1 VKNIKITL
9 AMAATAAML
18 AACGGGGSSNEG
30 QNPGVSGTPPAAD
43 TLNRTNTPG
52 VYADSARKYAF
63 DALNQVRGIT
73 GVGFLKQNEALDK
86 AAQAHA
92 DYGRLA
98 GLNPV
103 DVEHTENPGYAGFTG
118 KTPDERA
125 RHFGYTYGASE
136 VLSGGVND
144 MQSFWSLL
152 GVPYHSINMLDT
164 YADIGVGVWP
174 KAILVM
180 NPGNYFAQ
188 LLDGSFVAVYPC
200 NDIQVNVQGQGYET
214 PQPSVLNGKEDFG
227 YSSVALVRMG
237 QTLEVSSWEL
247 RDASGNV
254 VPTTLM
260 TKANDANKMIL
271 ANQASLIPLNALPRT
286 VTTYTSVLK
295 GKNNGVPFEK
305 TCTWRT
311 VVGETVPSN

>member
-1 VKNIKITL
+1 VKNIRMAL
-9 AMAATAAML
+9 VMAATAAML
-18 AACGGGGSSNEG
+18 AACGGGGGNEG

-52 VYADSARKYAF
+52 VYANSARKYAF
-63 DALNQVRGIT
+63 DTLNQVRGIT
-73 GVGFLKQNEALDK
+73 GVGFLKQNEALDM

-98 GLNPV
+98 GLRPV
-103 DVEHTENPGYAGFTG
+103 DVEHTENPGHAGFTG

-125 RHFGYTYGASE
+125 RYFGYTHGASE
-136 VLSGGVND
+136 VLNGVDNV
-144 MQSFWSLL
+144 MQSFWMLL

-174 KAILVM
+174 KAIMVM
-180 NPGNYFAQ
+180 NLGNYFAQ

-200 NDIQVNVQGQGYET
+200 NDMQVNVQRQGYEI
-214 PQPSVLNGKEDFG
+214 PLPSVLNGKQDFG

-237 QTLEVSSWEL
+237 QTLDVSSWEL

-260 TKANDANKMIL
+260 TKANDANKMVL

-295 GKNNGVPFEK
+295 GKNDGVPFEK